1 MKLKK
6 NAKRLIIVLI
16 IIVLLVVGGIVVSK
30 LIPKKDEVKEAKVLD
45 TIDDYGYVLKDNKS

>member
-45 TIDDYGYVLKDNKS
+45 TIDDYGYVLKDN